1 MSKRPWQFVVL
12 ATLCFMQAATLV
24 MQNLHDLLVRASPVA
39 VQSRLDQGFE
49 GLGGES
55 TLDAIYEDLALR
67 NFVFTTMAVLT
78 FMFGFLLYRSEY
90 LPAVRLTGA
99 IYFAI
104 GTAGQILFVTGSAD
118 TTPFETGFDDI
129 FQNGFTAL
137 LFLGFVSLFFGKPA
151 QWANEHRDG

>member
-1 MSKRPWQFVVL
+1 MDKRPWQFVAL

-24 MQNLHDLLVRASPVA
+24 MQSLHDILVLASPVA
-39 VQSRLDQGFE
+39 VQSRLDEGFA

-55 TLDAIYEDLALR
+55 TLDAIYEEFASR
-67 NFVFTTMAVLT
+67 TFVFTTMAVLT
-78 FMFGFLLYRSEY
+78 FMLGFLLYRSEY
-90 LPAVRLTGA
+90 LPAVRLTGT

-104 GTAGQILFVTGSAD
+104 GTVGQLLFVTGAVD
-118 TTPFETGFDDI
+118 TTLFETGVDDRL
-129 FQNGFTAL
+129 QNAFTAL